1 MDQYNDQHPA
11 AATVPRVT
19 AAPATTATRWPCP
32 TKAAPVAPAEHEEA
46 DDDAPATD
54 TWSDHASDPDAAHA
68 PVISPQP
75 AVDPQPPATLLSDM
89 ADDHSPPR
97 DMDLF
102 HDPNLFDQYMYA
114 SKDDTDQNPAAANVL
129 LTTAA
134 PAEQEELL
142 LPMTPTTPEREKVN
156 EDMEHDFFFNSVWA
170 VPPSPVAPAEQE
182 ALAPD
187 VQAQPEVKQEHNTLE
202 KVFPA
207 VVKIEEVVKVDN
219 VGVLRTLKVDTETST
234 NTYASVDSSLT
245 PEPEVLAPDALAMEQ
260 GHSGLPPFSDH
271 LLDDFKTTAPAAP
284 GDAASGSST
293 YSSLRG
299 APQHEPPAAEEV
311 AYAPAPKRRMVAKN
325 HDPHACT
332 WSECG
337 KSFKSASALTQHV
350 RVHTKEQPFACDW
363 AECGKRF
370 DQKINLK
377 THVDSVHLLLTHRC
391 VTCDHGF
398 TNSSNLSNHLKW
410 VVACGG
416 EKKFHCEVCTAAFG
430 KNADL
435 NRHKKSNTHQ
445 KKVAEASKTHKRKA
459 GEAFPSDE

>member
-1 MDQYNDQHPA
+1 
-11 AATVPRVT
+11 
-19 AAPATTATRWPCP
+19 
-32 TKAAPVAPAEHEEA
+32 
-46 DDDAPATD
+46 
-54 TWSDHASDPDAAHA
+54 
-68 PVISPQP
+68 
-75 AVDPQPPATLLSDM
+75 
-89 ADDHSPPR
+89 
-97 DMDLF
+97 
-102 HDPNLFDQYMYA
+102 
-114 SKDDTDQNPAAANVL
+114 
-129 LTTAA
+129 
-134 PAEQEELL
+134 
-142 LPMTPTTPEREKVN
+142 
-156 EDMEHDFFFNSVWA
+156 
-170 VPPSPVAPAEQE
+170 
-182 ALAPD
+182 
-187 VQAQPEVKQEHNTLE
+187 
-202 KVFPA
+202 
-207 VVKIEEVVKVDN
+207 
-219 VGVLRTLKVDTETST
+219 
-234 NTYASVDSSLT
+234 
-245 PEPEVLAPDALAMEQ
+245 
-260 GHSGLPPFSDH
+260 
-271 LLDDFKTTAPAAP
+271 
-284 GDAASGSST
+284 
-293 YSSLRG
+293 
-299 APQHEPPAAEEV
+299 
-311 AYAPAPKRRMVAKN
+311 MVAKN